1 MADYETLFPGRFL
14 KSADLAARDATVTI
28 KAVVGEEI
36 DGKDKVVIS
45 FEGTKKQWVCNR
57 TGAEALKL
65 MFGRE
70 TNGWL
75 GKKVTLYRMMMK
87 DPFGGDDAPEIGA
100 IRVRGSPEIDKPM
113 SADVKRGRKT
123 LKISVRPTGK
133 PPAAA
138 AKPNGTANGNGQHA
152 ATTQTPAPSEPSP
165 EDLAEIARR
174 EAEQSGDPF

>member
-28 KAVVGEEI
+28 KSVVGEEI

-113 SADVKRGRKT
+113 SAEVKRGRKT
-123 LKISVRPTGK
+123 LKISVRPTGNG
-133 PPAAA
+133 A
-138 AKPNGTANGNGQHA
+138 AKTNGNGK
-152 ATTQTPAPSEPSP
+152 ATTKPAEPTEEEKAAAIAAEFRQSEEDGLPS
-165 EDLAEIARR
+165 
-174 EAEQSGDPF
+174 

>member
-28 KAVVGEEI
+28 KSVAGEEI

-100 IRVRGSPEIDKPM
+100 VRVRGSPEIDKPM
-113 SADVKRGRKT
+113 SAEVKRGRKT
-123 LKISVRPTGK
+123 LKISVKPTGK
-133 PPAAA
+133 APAKPAANGKPA
-138 AKPNGTANGNGQHA
+138 TAKSGE
-152 ATTQTPAPSEPSP
+152 PSEEEKAAAIAAEHAQSASDGLPS
-165 EDLAEIARR
+165 
-174 EAEQSGDPF
+174 